1 MLLWL
6 FPKAYNR
13 KGKLVPVDLSILTRW
28 QIIDNL
34 RRSLLSP
41 GIFVIML
48 LGMTI
53 LPGPPLR
60 WIFIALSTLFLPVF
74 RSLLSIQ
81 DVIQSTKSFL
91 HTVGQV
97 LVNIITLPFQSVLL
111 LDAVIRTVYRLMVSK
126 RQLLEW
132 VTSSGGR
139 AEVIH
144 KSKITSMDCIVVI
157 C

>member
-1 MLLWL
+1 MQGLLSDIELIDDHPALFSSFQKRLHRWVRGDWQLLLWL

-34 RRSLLSP
+34 RRSLFSP

-48 LGMTI
+48 LAMTI

-81 DVIQSTKSFL
+81 DVIQNTKSFL
-91 HTVGQV
+91 PQ
-97 LVNIITLPFQSVLL
+97 
-111 LDAVIRTVYRLMVSK
+111 
-126 RQLLEW
+126 
-132 VTSSGGR
+132 
-139 AEVIH
+139 
-144 KSKITSMDCIVVI
+144 
-157 C
+157 